1 MKKESNRLKAK
12 KSDFLYEVGF
22 LGETGKK
29 GLFLACNH
37 YGRSIQILSKK
48 YCDVFAFKYN
58 KKYNSNAYQTST
70 PETSFYVYKQKIT
83 IVGVFYR
90 ILNI

>member
-29 GLFLACNH
+29 GFFWPVITMAEV
-37 YGRSIQILSKK
+37 YK
-48 YCDVFAFKYN
+48 YCLKNIVTFLLLSTIKNIILMHIKLLHQRQVFTFTN
-58 KKYNSNAYQTST
+58 KRLLLLAYS
-70 PETSFYVYKQKIT
+70 
-83 IVGVFYR
+83 IVF
-90 ILNI
+90 

>member
-29 GLFLACNH
+29 GLFLA
-37 YGRSIQILSKK
+37 
-48 YCDVFAFKYN
+48 
-58 KKYNSNAYQTST
+58 SNTLDRNT
-70 PETSFYVYKQKIT
+70 KFWPKI
-83 IVGVFYR
+83 IIDFFR
-90 ILNI
+90 P